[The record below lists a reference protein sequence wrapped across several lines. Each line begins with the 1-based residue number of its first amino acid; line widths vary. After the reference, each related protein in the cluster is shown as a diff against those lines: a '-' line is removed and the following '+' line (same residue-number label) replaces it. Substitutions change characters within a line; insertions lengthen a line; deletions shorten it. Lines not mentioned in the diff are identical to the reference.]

1 MRYDKPIVFVKKI
14 KKQYDPD
21 SGEWSNEKDI
31 RVKRYANITHM
42 GADRQQAVFGDVRSD
57 RYVVRLQR
65 AYVEDY
71 DFIEMCGNQ
80 HFVCTDRCPGDKK
93 SLVVMRNG

>member
-31 RVKRYANITHM
+31 
-42 GADRQQAVFGDVRSD
+42 
-57 RYVVRLQR
+57 
-65 AYVEDY
+65 
-71 DFIEMCGNQ
+71 
-80 HFVCTDRCPGDKK
+80 
-93 SLVVMRNG
+93 